1 LPSNGFLGPDNWEGS
16 EMAVED
22 VRVRLRRQLEDAF
35 GVEEASI
42 LMDRPP
48 GGWSDLVTNQTLDLK
63 IDALRSD
70 IRTEMSELRSELKL
84 EMADLKLDMS
94 QLKVDNANLSASIDR
109 RLRAQTWMMMST
121 MIAGF
126 GLTITLSRL

>member
-1 LPSNGFLGPDNWEGS
+1 
-16 EMAVED
+16 MTVEE

-70 IRTEMSELRSELKL
+70 VRTEMGDLRSELKL
-84 EMADLKLDMS
+84 EMSELRGGLRAEMS
-94 QLKVDNANLSASIDR
+94 ALSASVDR

-121 MIAGF
+121 LIAG
-126 GLTITLSRL
+126 LALSATVSRL

>member
-1 LPSNGFLGPDNWEGS
+1 
-16 EMAVED
+16 MTVEEA
-22 VRVRLRRQLEDAF
+22 RIRLRRQLEDAF

-63 IDALRSD
+63 IDALRSEL
-70 IRTEMSELRSELKL
+70 RTEMRELRSELKL
-84 EMADLKLDMS
+84 EMSELRVEM
-94 QLKVDNANLSASIDR
+94 ANMSASVDR

-121 MIAGF
+121 MIAGCRADR
-126 GLTITLSRL
+126 SRSADL

>member
-1 LPSNGFLGPDNWEGS
+1 
-16 EMAVED
+16 MAVED

-42 LMDRPP
+42 LMDLPP

-63 IDALRSD
+63 VDILRSD
-70 IRTEMSELRSELKL
+70 MSQLRTELRAEIGDLRSELKV
-84 EMADLKLDMS
+84 DM
-94 QLKVDNANLSASIDR
+94 ANLSASVDR
-109 RLRAQTWMMMST
+109 RLRAQTWMMMTT

-126 GLTITLSRL
+126 GLTITLGRL

>member
-1 LPSNGFLGPDNWEGS
+1 
-16 EMAVED
+16 MTVEEA
-22 VRVRLRRQLEDAF
+22 RVRLRRQLEDAF
-35 GVEEASI
+35 GIEEASI

-70 IRTEMSELRSELKL
+70 LRAEMSEL
-84 EMADLKLDMS
+84 
-94 QLKVDNANLSASIDR
+94 SASVDR

-121 MIAGF
+121 MIAAV
-126 GLTITLSRL
+126 GLSVTLSRL

>member
-1 LPSNGFLGPDNWEGS
+1 
-16 EMAVED
+16 MTVEEA
-22 VRVRLRRQLEDAF
+22 RVRLRRQLEDAF

-63 IDALRSD
+63 IDALRYEL
-70 IRTEMSELRSELKL
+70 RTEMRDLRSELKL
-84 EMADLKLDMS
+84 EMSELRVEL
-94 QLKVDNANLSASIDR
+94 ANLSASVDR

-126 GLTITLSRL
+126 GLTITLSHV

>member
-1 LPSNGFLGPDNWEGS
+1 
-16 EMAVED
+16 MTVED

-35 GVEEASI
+35 GIEEASI

-48 GGWSDLVTNQTLDLK
+48 GGWSDLVTNQILDLK
-63 IDALRSD
+63 IDALRAD
-70 IRTEMSELRSELKL
+70 LRTEM
-84 EMADLKLDMS
+84 
-94 QLKVDNANLSASIDR
+94 ANLSASVDR

-126 GLTITLSRL
+126 GLSITLSRI

>member
-1 LPSNGFLGPDNWEGS
+1 
-16 EMAVED
+16 MAVEEA
-22 VRVRLRRQLEDAF
+22 RVRLRRQLEDAF

-70 IRTEMSELRSELKL
+70 LRAEMSELRV
-84 EMADLKLDMS
+84 EMAG
-94 QLKVDNANLSASIDR
+94 LSASVDR
-109 RLRAQTWMMMST
+109 RLRAQTWMMVT
-121 MIAGF
+121 ALIAGL
-126 GLTITLSRL
+126 GLSATLNHF

>member
-1 LPSNGFLGPDNWEGS
+1 
-16 EMAVED
+16 MTVEEA
-22 VRVRLRRQLEDAF
+22 RVRLRRQLEDAF

-70 IRTEMSELRSELKL
+70 LRAEMS
-84 EMADLKLDMS
+84 A
-94 QLKVDNANLSASIDR
+94 LSASVDR

-121 MIAGF
+121 LIAAV
-126 GLTITLSRL
+126 GLSVTLSRI

>member
-1 LPSNGFLGPDNWEGS
+1 
-16 EMAVED
+16 MTVED

-70 IRTEMSELRSELKL
+70 LRAEKA
-84 EMADLKLDMS
+84 E
-94 QLKVDNANLSASIDR
+94 LSASVDR

-126 GLTITLSRL
+126 GLTITLGRL

>member
-1 LPSNGFLGPDNWEGS
+1 
-16 EMAVED
+16 MTVEEA
-22 VRVRLRRQLEDAF
+22 RVRLRRQLEDAF

-70 IRTEMSELRSELKL
+70 LRTEMSELRSELRV
-84 EMADLKLDMS
+84 EMSD
-94 QLKVDNANLSASIDR
+94 LSASVDR

-121 MIAGF
+121 MIVAV
-126 GLTITLSRL
+126 GLSATLSRL

>member
-1 LPSNGFLGPDNWEGS
+1 
-16 EMAVED
+16 MAVED

-63 IDALRSD
+63 VDILRSD
-70 IRTEMSELRSELKL
+70 MSQLRTELRAEIGDLRSELKV
-84 EMADLKLDMS
+84 DM
-94 QLKVDNANLSASIDR
+94 ANLSASVDR
-109 RLRAQTWMMMST
+109 RLRAQTWMMMTT

-126 GLTITLSRL
+126 GLTITLGRL

>member
-1 LPSNGFLGPDNWEGS
+1 
-16 EMAVED
+16 
-22 VRVRLRRQLEDAF
+22 
-35 GVEEASI
+35 
-42 LMDRPP
+42 MDRPP

-70 IRTEMSELRSELKL
+70 LHMEMSELRSELKV
-84 EMADLKLDMS
+84 DM
-94 QLKVDNANLSASIDR
+94 ANLSASVDR

-126 GLTITLSRL
+126 GLTITLGRI